1 MKKITQWMH
10 YGALSAALALSNA
23 GAALAQTAPP
33 TVSPA
38 TLSAPISA
46 TPSPQVAKAAADKP
60 RPATEAS
67 ATRKPTVVLA
77 PASPV
82 APQQKFSSG
91 DTAWMLIC
99 IVLVMLMTMPG
110 IILFYSGML
119 RSKNALS
126 VVAHTVTATAIITV
140 LWTAVGYSLAFTPG
154 NAWIGDTSRVLA
166 AGMFGANV
174 VAHDAAP
181 TVPEPVFFLFQL
193 AFVIVT
199 FAIILGSTFER
210 MRLSTTL
217 VFTIFWVLLIYAPV
231 AHWIWQHEG
240 WLAHMGHMDFAG
252 GTVVHILAGGCG
264 LVMAMVV
271 GPRRGFGKEP
281 MIPHNLMLTVIGAGL
296 LWVGWFG
303 FNAGSAYTADARAA
317 GALLVTQVAACCGA
331 ILWGV
336 CEYIRRGTWSVLG
349 SMTGAI
355 AGLVAITPASGYV
368 DVSGALFIGSVS
380 GVLCF
385 MSVVKF
391 KEWSGVDDSLDVFA
405 LHGVG
410 GLVGTMLTPIFANNS
425 IAPVTGGF
433 WINTM
438 GGVTVFVYAGAMT
451 WLILKGIGY
460 FMPLRVGAAEEK
472 VGLDIA
478 EHGEMLTPQEAS

>member
-1 MKKITQWMH
+1 MKKITQWMQS
-10 YGALSAALALSNA
+10 GVLSAAMVLGGL
-23 GAALAQTAPP
+23 GAAQAQTAPP

-38 TLSAPISA
+38 TISAPTSITA
-46 TPSPQVAKAAADKP
+46 APKAASAASDKP
-60 RPATEAS
+60 KLATVATQAS
-67 ATRKPTVVLA
+67 TALA
-77 PASPV
+77 PAVP
-82 APQQKFSSG
+82 APPLQKYSGG

-99 IVLVMLMTMPG
+99 VVLVMLMTMPG
-110 IILFYSGML
+110 IILFYAGML
-119 RSKNALS
+119 RGKNALS
-126 VVAHTVTATAIITV
+126 VVAHTVAASAIITV
-140 LWTAVGYSLAFTPG
+140 LWTVVGYSLAFTPG
-154 NAWIGDTSRVLA
+154 NAWIGDTGRIWGL
-166 AGMFGANV
+166 GLFGANV

-193 AFVIVT
+193 AFAIVT
-199 FAIILGSTFER
+199 YAIILGSTFER

-217 VFTIFWVLLIYAPV
+217 VFTIFWVVLIYAPV

-240 WLAHMGHMDFAG
+240 WLAQLGHMDFAG
-252 GTVVHILAGGCG
+252 GTVVHILAGACG
-264 LVMAMVV
+264 LVMAMVI

-281 MIPHNLMLTVIGAGL
+281 MMPHNLMLTVIGAGL

-331 ILWGV
+331 ILWGI

-385 MSVVKF
+385 LSVVKF
-391 KEWSGVDDSLDVFA
+391 KEWSGIDDSLDVFA

-410 GLVGTMLTPIFANNS
+410 GLIGTLLTPIFADSN
-425 IAPVTGGF
+425 IAPITGSF
-433 WINTM
+433 WINAM
-438 GGVTVFVYAGAMT
+438 GAAAVFVYAGAMT
-451 WLILKGIGY
+451 WLILKGIGH
-460 FMPLRVGAAEEK
+460 FMPLRVGSAEEK

-478 EHGEMLTPQEAS
+478 EHGEMLVPQAES